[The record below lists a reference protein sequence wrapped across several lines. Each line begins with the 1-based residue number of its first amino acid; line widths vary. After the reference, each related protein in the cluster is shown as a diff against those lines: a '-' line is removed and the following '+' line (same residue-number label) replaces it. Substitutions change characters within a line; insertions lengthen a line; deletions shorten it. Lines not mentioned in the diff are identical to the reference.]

1 MLQAKN
7 ISKSFGVKRVFQN
20 LNITVKQGEV
30 TVLMGKN
37 GSGKSTCL
45 RSLALLEK
53 IDSGQIMLDG
63 TSVNASDVNMY
74 PKITVVFQQLFLW
87 PHLTNRENITLAV
100 QGTPYQKQ
108 LDELIEF
115 LDLKEFIDQYPNQSS
130 LGQKQRVAIAR
141 ALILNPQYLL
151 LDEITSAL
159 DDRQTEVIVEILK
172 DLKKRKIG
180 ILLVTHHKVV
190 AKQLAD
196 KLVYI

>member
-30 TVLMGKN
+30 TVLMGQN